1 MCRLAADPVDQVPMC
16 PPFLDPEI
24 YSEERDG
31 ATFLPSRFEEIVN
44 AIADK
49 IVESEQ
55 ISMSLPPK
63 RRCREQTWR
72 ILMLDLGRQKVTKK
86 GLLRP
91 WIRTN
96 LISIAER
103 VRNWEF
109 LVSSVP
115 TTAYRKR
122 EQVTDS

>member
-1 MCRLAADPVDQVPMC
+1 MC

-55 ISMSLPPK
+55 ISTSLPPK

-72 ILMLDLGRQKVTKK
+72 ILMLDLGRQKVKKK
-86 GLLRP
+86 GWLRP